1 MVTNS
6 DRGEQDRYGQ
16 WFPPFDPAA
25 APEGSAPA
33 PTPEPPAP
41 ETAPSPVSA
50 PETETPPAPDYKAP
64 AAAAEPSASRDAPT
78 PTWLAAN
85 PESETVVSSRK
96 PRKTRT
102 PKVPKPA
109 KTQNPSRAPETSAAA
124 AGTPAAP
131 ATPPPPPPP
140 AANPPAPGPTP
151 QPPPP
156 SQRKSKRPILI
167 GAVGAVA
174 AVVIGVLV
182 IAIASRPG
190 GLGSDNTAD
199 AAGPTT
205 TAAADNFCVESTD
218 GDTIT
223 SNGPGDQSSG
233 PNVILA
239 FEHAYYVA
247 RDGEQA
253 YALAAPD
260 TLAVDAKDIQDG
272 IDQAPVDTDYCATI
286 TERAPG
292 QFKLDLAVR
301 MSASKVENYE
311 MYIDTTEI
319 DGKSFIT
326 RMGSKP

>member
-1 MVTNS
+1 M
-6 DRGEQDRYGQ
+6 
-16 WFPPFDPAA
+16 
-25 APEGSAPA
+25 

-41 ETAPSPVSA
+41 NTAPGPVSA
-50 PETETPPAPDYKAP
+50 PPAEPVAEPDYKAP

-102 PKVPKPA
+102 PKVPKPTKA
-109 KTQNPSRAPETSAAA
+109 PTPSRAPETSANS
-124 AGTPAAP
+124 AGTPTAS
-131 ATPPPPPPP
+131 ATPPPPPPV
-140 AANPPAPGPTP
+140 AEPTP
-151 QPPPP
+151 QPPQPP
-156 SQRKSKRPILI
+156 QVPHPQQPPKQKSKRPILI
-167 GAVGAVA
+167 GAFGAVA
-174 AVVIGVLV
+174 ALLVGIVV
-182 IAIASRPG
+182 IAIASKPG
-190 GLGSDNTAD
+190 GLGNDDTAN
-199 AAGPTT
+199 AAAPTT

-218 GDTIT
+218 GNTIT

-253 YALAAPD
+253 YALSAPD
-260 TLAVDAKDIQDG
+260 ALAVDAQDIQDG